1 MLNVPRPGSRHHI
14 DIAGNNQL
22 FQYCT
27 THGDVFPSPFP
38 FLSFPFLSCIRK
50 HEKGSCSQ
58 TDYTRH
64 NNSPNH
70 YRVWSYTISSTI
82 SCFYGDKRLQCPS
95 YIWSARYS
103 FRKKHLGSS
112 LVQKFVR
119 PTGLRKIM
127 NVILGLLLRLNRHAH
142 YISFLSSHRFFVVF
156 VILFW

>member
-1 MLNVPRPGSRHHI
+1 MSQDLV
-14 DIAGNNQL
+14 AGTIL
-22 FQYCT
+22 ILLET
-27 THGDVFPSPFP
+27 TNCSNTVLPTEMSFLLP